1 MENLGKRTGTTNES
15 ITNRIQKMEERI
27 TGIEDLIEEID
38 QSNKMLNLKN
48 S

>member
-38 QSNKMLNLKN
+38 QSKKMLNLKN